1 MRYTIIILAILI
13 LFSCAKEKEPIP
25 ELIKYDSEIFS
36 GNDSLIYGN
45 WTYLFTR
52 SLWLHDQWD
61 TVTGID
67 VPDLVIQAIGN
78 YTLYLNNQIT
88 ESGKID
94 TLYFSN
100 KIDSINYINRLSI
113 RFCKNGIKTLPEDP
127 PSFKFFEFLG
137 PDTLYMYLVGIKEIQ
152 QNYYIRRIKIKLF

>member
-1 MRYTIIILAILI
+1 MRYTIIILAII
-13 LFSCAKEKEPIP
+13 VSFSCTKKKEPIP

-52 SLWLHDQWD
+52 SLWFHDEWD

-67 VPDLVIQAIGN
+67 VPDLVIQPIGN
-78 YTLYLNNQIT
+78 YTLSLKNQIT

-94 TLYFSN
+94 TLYFSK
-100 KIDSINYINRLSI
+100 KIDSINYINRLAI
-113 RFCKNGIKTLPEDP
+113 RFCKNGIKIPTWDP
-127 PSFKFFEFLG
+127 PPFRFFEFLG
-137 PDTLYMYLVGIKEIQ
+137 SDTLYMYLVGIKEIK
-152 QNYYIRRIKIKLF
+152 QNYYLRTLL